1 MCKDCKHSGT
11 CFAVK
16 NPQRYKIA
24 EFGAVVG
31 EENIM
36 REMKA
41 RGPVACGVAVTKD
54 FMNHYK
60 GGIYEDT
67 SGENKIR
74 HVVSLVGWG
83 VGADGTK
90 YWIGRNSW
98 GTYWGENGF
107 FKLKRGV
114 NNLMIES
121 ECAWAVPHKNWN
133 HKLESESTE
142 IVEDTQLREQQV
154 EVL

>member
-1 MCKDCKHSGT
+1 
-11 CFAVK
+11 
-16 NPQRYKIA
+16 
-24 EFGAVVG
+24 
-31 EENIM
+31 
-36 REMKA
+36 
-41 RGPVACGVAVTKD
+41 
-54 FMNHYK
+54 MNHYK

-67 SGENKIR
+67 SGESKIR

-83 VGADGTK
+83 KGADGTK

-121 ECAWAVPHKNWN
+121 ECAWAVPHKTWENDVFR
-133 HKLESESTE
+133 EADEV
-142 IVEDTQLREQQV
+142 VEDRQLREQQV
-154 EVL
+154 ELL